1 MLGEEVSEMTVLLT
15 RVESHGPAAVDARRP
30 GRLAR
35 AVGCLFLWTSGIHL
49 GIVAADTG
57 FYRPFADG
65 ALPLVRDAWADVFMA
80 APVFWGLAVALG
92 ELLIGLTTLRGGRWT
107 VLGLTGAIAF
117 HLCLMLFGFGFWL
130 WSVPVLALL
139 VPLLRREARR
149 AAGT

>member
-1 MLGEEVSEMTVLLT
+1 MTALLT
-15 RVESHGPAAVDARRP
+15 RVESPGPAAVGARRP

-35 AVGCLFLWTSGIHL
+35 AVGCLFLWTSRIHV

-57 FYRPFADG
+57 FYRPSADG

-80 APVFWGLAVALG
+80 TPVFWGLAVALG
-92 ELLIGLTTLRGGRWT
+92 ELVIGLTTLRGGRWT

-149 AAGT
+149 ADGT